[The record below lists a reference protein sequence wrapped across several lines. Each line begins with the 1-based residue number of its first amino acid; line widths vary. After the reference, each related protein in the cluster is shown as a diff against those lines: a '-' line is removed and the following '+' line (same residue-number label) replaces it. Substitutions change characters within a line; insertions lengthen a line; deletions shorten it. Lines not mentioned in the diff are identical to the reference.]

1 MREANL
7 PQITTAMLNNLKA
20 RLKCKKIGKSQSNL
34 TEIIKWSA
42 TPTDLD
48 QVFCGGI
55 DYEIDDNEE
64 LQRLRVVV
72 TTLRLIEIMKFN
84 CKIYK
89 ICLCFIL
96 NNLVFIYL
104 AKILATDGTY
114 KLNHNGFPILM
125 TGTVDMNR

>member
-34 TEIIKWSA
+34 TEIIKWSESNLA

-72 TTLRLIEIMKFN
+72 TTLRLIEIMKF
-84 CKIYK
+84 
-89 ICLCFIL
+89 
-96 NNLVFIYL
+96 
-104 AKILATDGTY
+104 TQ
-114 KLNHNGFPILM
+114 
-125 TGTVDMNR
+125 